1 MKIFGREQEQ
11 KILQRC
17 LKSNKP
23 ELLVVYGRFRIG
35 KTYLIREFFNHSFSF
50 YTSSINNSSTRL
62 QLKTFENALHS
73 YGLHSS
79 APLRDWMDAF
89 DQLKLLLEKDDVYR
103 EPNTGKRIVF
113 LDELPWMDGK
123 RSDFKAALDLF
134 WNTYGSTKQD
144 LLLIVCG
151 SATSWIM
158 NNMIKDSGGFYNRL
172 TNSIHL
178 LPFSLKECLQYS
190 NHLNLRYEKKQVMDC
205 YMVFGGVPYYWDLLA
220 PEKSLSQNIDD
231 LIFKENGQLHNEYQ
245 ALFKSLFNANGK
257 HREIIEALMMKNSGM
272 QRKELASISK
282 IGDGK
287 SLTTAL
293 EELCECGFVRAYDGY
308 KISKYGKYYQII
320 DPFVLFAKSFLLSSE
335 FDSWSSFIG
344 TPTYF
349 NWAGHSFEIVC
360 LNHIYAIKKALGV
373 NGVMTKEFSWKSKES
388 NPGAQIDLLIQRR
401 DQVIN
406 VCEMKYSLGEFV
418 ISKDYEESL
427 RNKMQ
432 SFRDE
437 MKPRDQMVL
446 TLISF
451 NGIKQNKYS
460 DIVQAKVD
468 GEQLFEA

>member
-1 MKIFGREQEQ
+1 MTIFGREQEQ

-50 YTSSINNSSTRL
+50 YTSGINNSSTRL

-79 APLRDWMDAF
+79 ASLKDWMDAF

-178 LPFSLKECLQYS
+178 LPFSLKECFQYS
-190 NHLNLRYEKKQVMDC
+190 NHLNLRYEK
-205 YMVFGGVPYYWDLLA
+205 
-220 PEKSLSQNIDD
+220 
-231 LIFKENGQLHNEYQ
+231 
-245 ALFKSLFNANGK
+245 
-257 HREIIEALMMKNSGM
+257 
-272 QRKELASISK
+272 
-282 IGDGK
+282 
-287 SLTTAL
+287 
-293 EELCECGFVRAYDGY
+293 
-308 KISKYGKYYQII
+308 
-320 DPFVLFAKSFLLSSE
+320 
-335 FDSWSSFIG
+335 
-344 TPTYF
+344 
-349 NWAGHSFEIVC
+349 
-360 LNHIYAIKKALGV
+360 
-373 NGVMTKEFSWKSKES
+373 
-388 NPGAQIDLLIQRR
+388 
-401 DQVIN
+401 
-406 VCEMKYSLGEFV
+406 
-418 ISKDYEESL
+418 
-427 RNKMQ
+427 NK
-432 SFRDE
+432 
-437 MKPRDQMVL
+437 
-446 TLISF
+446 
-451 NGIKQNKYS
+451 
-460 DIVQAKVD
+460 
-468 GEQLFEA
+468 